1 MIILSCKDLK
11 KEYGTD
17 VIFEDVTFH
26 VQKGD
31 KVGVVGPNGAG
42 KTTLLRVLTGELPHE
57 EGSVNFHPDA
67 TFGYLHQQTDIHSTR
82 TVMEEVEALFE
93 DLHVMESQLAD
104 LADRIPQT
112 AGEEQAQFIHR
123 MDALREEYER
133 KGGYTYKSEIRG
145 ILSSMAFLD
154 DKYDQKITDLSG
166 GEKTR
171 LALALLLLKKPEI
184 LILDEPTNHL
194 DIGTLSWLEQYLA
207 SYRGTII
214 VVSHDRYFLDRICD
228 HILEVA
234 DHTLRSF
241 EGNYTDY
248 ARRKKELREEE
259 MRRYQAFKKEKEK
272 QEDLVRRFKERGT
285 EKLAKRAHSR
295 EMKLEK
301 MAREEKAQNIRMPQE
316 RSGKM
321 KLRFREDYKS
331 GNDVLLL
338 EGLSKGFGFGSR
350 RKQLFENVD
359 LDMKRG
365 ERVCLVGANGIGK
378 TTLLRLIMG
387 DARPDAGR
395 MHTGY
400 NVKIV
405 YYDQE
410 QRLLDEDNTVL
421 EEIWQDHPDLTGTE
435 VRSILGGFLFRGDD
449 VFLPVRALSGGEKAR
464 LSLLKLMMGGGNLLL
479 LDEPTNHLDI
489 ESREV
494 FEDALLDF
502 PGTALIVSHDRYFL
516 NKVPT
521 RICELTADG
530 LVTFLGKY
538 DYYQEKR
545 DELVSARKYMKELAA
560 QGRTAGDGSAAGNA
574 MQGGAS
580 ETAGQGGTGG
590 QAGIQMER
598 SAPEAGSK
606 EERFLKKQQ
615 EAEERRKRREKEA
628 LEKEIGELEARIAE
642 REQEM
647 CTEEVLA
654 DLARLR
660 ELDEAVKA
668 DRERLDLVYEKWL
681 QYE

>member
-31 KVGVVGPNGAG
+31 KVGIVGPNGAG
-42 KTTLLRVLTGELPHE
+42 KTTLLRVLTGELAHE
-57 EGSVNFHPDA
+57 EGTVNFHPEA

-82 TVMEEVEALFE
+82 TVMEEVEAIFE
-93 DLHVMESQLAD
+93 PLHVMEQQLAE
-104 LADRIPQT
+104 ITEQIEKT
-112 AGEEQAQFIHR
+112 TGEEQAQLIHR

-194 DIGTLSWLEQYLA
+194 DIGTLSWLEQYLGA
-207 SYRGTII
+207 YRGTIL

-241 EGNYTDY
+241 DGNYTDY
-248 ARRKKELREEE
+248 ARRKKEIREEE

-272 QEDLVRRFKERGT
+272 QEDLVRRYKQRGT

-295 EMKLEK
+295 EMMLERL
-301 MAREEKAQNIRMPQE
+301 AREEKAQNIHAPQGQT
-316 RSGKM
+316 GKM

-331 GNDVLLL
+331 GSDVLLI
-338 EGLSKGFGFGSR
+338 EGLAKGFGFGAR

-359 LDMKRG
+359 LDLKRG

-378 TTLLRLIMG
+378 TTLLRLILG
-387 DARPDAGR
+387 DVRPDAGR
-395 MHTGY
+395 MHEGY
-400 NVKIV
+400 NVKTV

-410 QRLLDEDNTVL
+410 QRLLEEDNTVI

-435 VRSILGGFLFRGDD
+435 LRNILGGFLFRGDD
-449 VFLPVRALSGGEKAR
+449 VFLPVRALSGGERAR

-494 FEDALLDF
+494 FEDALMEF

-545 DELVSARKYMKELAA
+545 DELISGRKYMKELAV
-560 QGRTAGDGSAAGNA
+560 QGRTGAASDGEGGSSAE
-574 MQGGAS
+574 S
-580 ETAGQGGTGG
+580 V
-590 QAGIQMER
+590 QMEH
-598 SAPEAGSK
+598 SGPAAGSK

-615 EAEERRKRREKEA
+615 EAEERRKRREKES
-628 LEKEIGELEARIAE
+628 LEQEIETLETRISE
-642 REQEM
+642 REQQM

-654 DLARLR
+654 DLERLR
-660 ELDEAVKA
+660 ALDEAVKA
-668 DRERLDLVYEKWL
+668 DRERLDIVYEKWL

>member
-1 MIILSCKDLK
+1 MSLLSCKDLK

-31 KVGVVGPNGAG
+31 KVGIVGPNGAG

-57 EGSVNFHPDA
+57 EGSVNFHPEA

-93 DLHVMESQLAD
+93 DLHEMESQLAE

-112 AGEEQAQFIHR
+112 SGEEQVQLIHR

-194 DIGTLSWLEQYLA
+194 DIGTLTWLEQYLA
-207 SYRGTII
+207 AYRGTIL

-234 DHTLRSF
+234 DHTLTAF
-241 EGNYTDY
+241 DGNYTAY
-248 ARRKKELREEE
+248 ARRKKELREEQ

-272 QEDLVRRFKERGT
+272 QEDLVRRFKQRGT

-301 MAREEKAQNIRMPQE
+301 MAREEKAQNIRAPQGQT
-316 RSGKM
+316 GKM
-321 KLRFREDYKS
+321 KLRFREEYKS

-338 EGLSKGFGFGSR
+338 EGVSKGFGFGAR

-387 DARPDAGR
+387 DAHPDAGH

-410 QRLLDEDNTVL
+410 QRLLDEDNTVI
-421 EEIWQDHPDLTGTE
+421 EEIWQDHTDLTGTE
-435 VRSILGGFLFRGDD
+435 VRSILGGFLFHGDD

-530 LVTFLGKY
+530 LVNFLGKY

-545 DELVSARKYMKELAA
+545 EELVSARQYMKELAA
-560 QGRTAGDGSAAGNA
+560 QGRTGAA
-574 MQGGAS
+574 
-580 ETAGQGGTGG
+580 ETGKAEST
-590 QAGIQMER
+590 AAAEVDSVR
-598 SAPEAGSK
+598 TEPAKPAAGSK

-615 EAEERRKRREKEA
+615 EAEERRTRREKEA
-628 LEKEIGELEARIAE
+628 LEKQIEELESRIAE
-642 REQEM
+642 REQLM

-654 DLARLR
+654 DLERLR
-660 ELDEAVKA
+660 ELDEAVKQ
-668 DRERLDLVYEKWL
+668 DRAALDIVYEKWL

>member
-31 KVGVVGPNGAG
+31 KVGIVGPNGAG

-57 EGSVNFHPDA
+57 EGSVNFHPEA

-93 DLHVMESQLAD
+93 DLHEMESQLAE

-112 AGEEQAQFIHR
+112 SGEEQAQLIHR

-194 DIGTLSWLEQYLA
+194 DIGTLTWLEQYLA
-207 SYRGTII
+207 AYRGTIL

-234 DHTLRSF
+234 DHTLTAF
-241 EGNYTDY
+241 DGNYTAY
-248 ARRKKELREEE
+248 ARRKKELREEQ

-272 QEDLVRRFKERGT
+272 QEDLVRRFKQRGT

-301 MAREEKAQNIRMPQE
+301 MAREEKAQNIRAPQGQTG
-316 RSGKM
+316 RM
-321 KLRFREDYKS
+321 KLRFREEYKS

-338 EGLSKGFGFGSR
+338 EGVSKGFGFGAR

-387 DARPDAGR
+387 DAHPDAGH

-410 QRLLDEDNTVL
+410 QRLLDEDNTVI
-421 EEIWQDHPDLTGTE
+421 EEIWQDHTDLTGTE
-435 VRSILGGFLFRGDD
+435 VRSILGGFLFHGDD

-530 LVTFLGKY
+530 LVNFLGKY

-545 DELVSARKYMKELAA
+545 EELVSARQYMKELAA
-560 QGRTAGDGSAAGNA
+560 QGRTGAA
-574 MQGGAS
+574 
-580 ETAGQGGTGG
+580 ETGKAEST
-590 QAGIQMER
+590 AAAEADSVR
-598 SAPEAGSK
+598 TEPAKPAAGSK

-615 EAEERRKRREKEA
+615 EAEERRTRREKEA
-628 LEKEIGELEARIAE
+628 LEKQIEELESRIAE
-642 REQEM
+642 REQLM

-654 DLARLR
+654 DLERLR
-660 ELDEAVKA
+660 ELDEAVKQ
-668 DRERLDLVYEKWL
+668 DRAELDIVYEKWL

>member
-31 KVGVVGPNGAG
+31 KVGIVGPNGAG

-57 EGSVNFHPDA
+57 EGSVNFHPEA

-93 DLHVMESQLAD
+93 DLHEMESQLAE

-112 AGEEQAQFIHR
+112 SGEEQAQLIHR

-194 DIGTLSWLEQYLA
+194 DIGTLTWLEQYLA
-207 SYRGTII
+207 SYRGTIL

-234 DHTLRSF
+234 DHTLTAF
-241 EGNYTDY
+241 DGNYTAY
-248 ARRKKELREEE
+248 ARRKKELREEQ

-272 QEDLVRRFKERGT
+272 QEDLVRRFKQRGT

-301 MAREEKAQNIRMPQE
+301 MAREEKAQNIRAPQGQTG
-316 RSGKM
+316 RM
-321 KLRFREDYKS
+321 KLRFREEYKS

-338 EGLSKGFGFGSR
+338 EGVSKGFGFGAR

-387 DARPDAGR
+387 DAHPDAGH

-410 QRLLDEDNTVL
+410 QRLLDEDNTVI
-421 EEIWQDHPDLTGTE
+421 EEIWQDHTDLTGTE
-435 VRSILGGFLFRGDD
+435 VRSILGGFLFHGDD

-530 LVTFLGKY
+530 LVNFLGKY

-545 DELVSARKYMKELAA
+545 EELVSARQYMKELAA
-560 QGRTAGDGSAAGNA
+560 QGRTGAA
-574 MQGGAS
+574 
-580 ETAGQGGTGG
+580 ETGKAEST
-590 QAGIQMER
+590 AAAEADSVR
-598 SAPEAGSK
+598 TEPAKPAAGSK

-615 EAEERRKRREKEA
+615 EAEERRTRREKEA
-628 LEKEIGELEARIAE
+628 LEKQIEELESRIAE
-642 REQEM
+642 REQLM

-654 DLARLR
+654 DLERLR
-660 ELDEAVKA
+660 ELDEAVKQ
-668 DRERLDLVYEKWL
+668 DRAELDIVYEKWL

>member
-31 KVGVVGPNGAG
+31 KVGIVGPNGAG

-57 EGSVNFHPDA
+57 EGSVNFHPEA

-93 DLHVMESQLAD
+93 DLHEMESQLAE

-112 AGEEQAQFIHR
+112 SGEEQVQLIHR

-194 DIGTLSWLEQYLA
+194 DIGTLTWLEQYLA
-207 SYRGTII
+207 AYRGTIL

-234 DHTLRSF
+234 DHTLTAF
-241 EGNYTDY
+241 DGNYTAY
-248 ARRKKELREEE
+248 ARRKKELREEQ

-272 QEDLVRRFKERGT
+272 QEDLVRRFKQRGT

-301 MAREEKAQNIRMPQE
+301 MAREEKAQNIRAPQGQTG
-316 RSGKM
+316 RM
-321 KLRFREDYKS
+321 KLRFREEYKS

-338 EGLSKGFGFGSR
+338 EGVSKGFGFGAR

-387 DARPDAGR
+387 DAHPDAGH

-410 QRLLDEDNTVL
+410 QRLLDEDNTVI
-421 EEIWQDHPDLTGTE
+421 EEIWQDHTDLTGTE
-435 VRSILGGFLFRGDD
+435 VRSILGGFLFHGDD

-530 LVTFLGKY
+530 LVNFLGKY

-545 DELVSARKYMKELAA
+545 EELVSARQYMKELAA
-560 QGRTAGDGSAAGNA
+560 QGRTGAA
-574 MQGGAS
+574 
-580 ETAGQGGTGG
+580 ETGKAEST
-590 QAGIQMER
+590 AAAEADSVR
-598 SAPEAGSK
+598 TEPAKPAAGSK
-606 EERFLKKQQ
+606 EERFLKKHQ
-615 EAEERRKRREKEA
+615 EAEERRTRREKEA
-628 LEKEIGELEARIAE
+628 LEKQIEELESRIAE
-642 REQEM
+642 REQLM

-654 DLARLR
+654 DLERLR
-660 ELDEAVKA
+660 ELDEAVKQ
-668 DRERLDLVYEKWL
+668 DRAELDIVYEKWL

>member
-31 KVGVVGPNGAG
+31 KVGIVGPNGAG

-57 EGSVNFHPDA
+57 EGSVNFHPEA

-93 DLHVMESQLAD
+93 DLHEMESQLAE

-112 AGEEQAQFIHR
+112 SGEEQVQLVHR

-194 DIGTLSWLEQYLA
+194 DIGTLTWLEQYLA
-207 SYRGTII
+207 SYRGTIL

-234 DHTLRSF
+234 DHTLTAF
-241 EGNYTDY
+241 DGNYTAY
-248 ARRKKELREEE
+248 ARRKKELREEQ

-272 QEDLVRRFKERGT
+272 QEDLVRRFKQRGT

-301 MAREEKAQNIRMPQE
+301 MAREEKAQNIRAPQGQT
-316 RSGKM
+316 GKM
-321 KLRFREDYKS
+321 KLRFREEYKS

-338 EGLSKGFGFGSR
+338 EGVSKGFSFGAR

-387 DARPDAGR
+387 DAHPDAGH

-410 QRLLDEDNTVL
+410 QRLLDEDNTVI
-421 EEIWQDHPDLTGTE
+421 EEIWQDHTDLTGTE
-435 VRSILGGFLFRGDD
+435 VRSILGGFLFHGDD

-530 LVTFLGKY
+530 LVNFLGKY

-545 DELVSARKYMKELAA
+545 EELVSARQYMKELAA
-560 QGRTAGDGSAAGNA
+560 QGRTGAA
-574 MQGGAS
+574 
-580 ETAGQGGTGG
+580 ETGKAEST
-590 QAGIQMER
+590 AAAEADSVR
-598 SAPEAGSK
+598 TEPAKPAAGSK

-615 EAEERRKRREKEA
+615 EAEERRTRREKEA
-628 LEKEIGELEARIAE
+628 LEKQIEELESRIAE
-642 REQEM
+642 REQLM

-654 DLARLR
+654 DLERLR
-660 ELDEAVKA
+660 ELDEAVKQ
-668 DRERLDLVYEKWL
+668 DRAELDIVYEKWL

>member
-31 KVGVVGPNGAG
+31 KVGIVGPNGAG

-57 EGSVNFHPDA
+57 EGSVNFHPEA

-93 DLHVMESQLAD
+93 DLHEMESQLAE

-112 AGEEQAQFIHR
+112 SGEEQVQLIHR

-194 DIGTLSWLEQYLA
+194 DIGTLTWLEQYLA
-207 SYRGTII
+207 AYRGTIL

-234 DHTLRSF
+234 DHTLTAF
-241 EGNYTDY
+241 DGNYTAY
-248 ARRKKELREEE
+248 ARRKKELREEQ

-272 QEDLVRRFKERGT
+272 QEDLVRRFKQRGT

-301 MAREEKAQNIRMPQE
+301 MAREEKAQNIRAPQGQTG
-316 RSGKM
+316 RM
-321 KLRFREDYKS
+321 KLRFREEYKS

-338 EGLSKGFGFGSR
+338 EGVSKGFGFGAR

-387 DARPDAGR
+387 DAHPDAGH

-410 QRLLDEDNTVL
+410 QRLLDEDNTVI
-421 EEIWQDHPDLTGTE
+421 EEIWQDHTDLTGTE
-435 VRSILGGFLFRGDD
+435 VRSILGGFLFHGDD

-530 LVTFLGKY
+530 LVNFLGKY

-545 DELVSARKYMKELAA
+545 EELVSARQYMKELAA
-560 QGRTAGDGSAAGNA
+560 QGRTGAA
-574 MQGGAS
+574 
-580 ETAGQGGTGG
+580 ETGKAEST
-590 QAGIQMER
+590 AAAEADSVRMEP
-598 SAPEAGSK
+598 AKPAAGSK

-615 EAEERRKRREKEA
+615 EAEERRTRREKEA
-628 LEKEIGELEARIAE
+628 LEKQIEELESRIAE
-642 REQEM
+642 REQLM

-654 DLARLR
+654 DLERLR
-660 ELDEAVKA
+660 ELDEAVKQ
-668 DRERLDLVYEKWL
+668 DRAELDIVYEKWL

>member
-31 KVGVVGPNGAG
+31 KVGIVGPNGAG

-57 EGSVNFHPDA
+57 EGSVNFHPEA

-93 DLHVMESQLAD
+93 DLHEMESQLAE

-112 AGEEQAQFIHR
+112 SGDEQAQLIHR

-194 DIGTLSWLEQYLA
+194 DIGTLTWLEQYLA
-207 SYRGTII
+207 SYRGTIL

-234 DHTLRSF
+234 DHTLTAF
-241 EGNYTDY
+241 DGNYTAY
-248 ARRKKELREEE
+248 ARRKKELREEQ

-272 QEDLVRRFKERGT
+272 QEDLVRRFKQRGT

-301 MAREEKAQNIRMPQE
+301 MAREEKAQNIRAPQGQTG
-316 RSGKM
+316 RM
-321 KLRFREDYKS
+321 KLRFREEYKS

-338 EGLSKGFGFGSR
+338 EGVSKGFGFGAR

-387 DARPDAGR
+387 DAHPDAGH

-410 QRLLDEDNTVL
+410 QRLLDEDNTVI
-421 EEIWQDHPDLTGTE
+421 EEIWQDHTDLTGTE
-435 VRSILGGFLFRGDD
+435 VRSILGGFLFHGDD

-530 LVTFLGKY
+530 LVNFLGKY

-545 DELVSARKYMKELAA
+545 EELVSARQYMKELAA
-560 QGRTAGDGSAAGNA
+560 QGRIGAAETGKAESTAAAEA
-574 MQGGAS
+574 DSVRTEPAKP
-580 ETAGQGGTGG
+580 A
-590 QAGIQMER
+590 
-598 SAPEAGSK
+598 AGSK

-615 EAEERRKRREKEA
+615 EAEERRTRREKEA
-628 LEKEIGELEARIAE
+628 LEKQIEELESRIAE
-642 REQEM
+642 REQLM

-654 DLARLR
+654 DLERLR
-660 ELDEAVKA
+660 ELDEAVKQ
-668 DRERLDLVYEKWL
+668 DRAELDIVYEKWL

>member
-31 KVGVVGPNGAG
+31 KVGIVGPNGAG

-57 EGSVNFHPDA
+57 EGSVNFHPEA

-93 DLHVMESQLAD
+93 DLHEMESQLAE

-112 AGEEQAQFIHR
+112 GGEEQAQLIHR

-194 DIGTLSWLEQYLA
+194 DIGTLTWLEQYLA
-207 SYRGTII
+207 SYRGTIL

-234 DHTLRSF
+234 DHTLTAF
-241 EGNYTDY
+241 DGNYTAY
-248 ARRKKELREEE
+248 ARRKKELREEQ

-272 QEDLVRRFKERGT
+272 QEDLVRRFKQRGT

-301 MAREEKAQNIRMPQE
+301 MAREEKAQNIRAPQGQTG
-316 RSGKM
+316 RM
-321 KLRFREDYKS
+321 KLRFREEYKS

-338 EGLSKGFGFGSR
+338 EGVSKGFGFGAR

-387 DARPDAGR
+387 DAHPDAGH

-410 QRLLDEDNTVL
+410 QRLLDEDNTVI
-421 EEIWQDHPDLTGTE
+421 EEIWQDHTDLTGTE
-435 VRSILGGFLFRGDD
+435 VRSILGGFLFHGDD

-530 LVTFLGKY
+530 LVNFLGKY

-545 DELVSARKYMKELAA
+545 EELVSARQYMKELAA
-560 QGRTAGDGSAAGNA
+560 QGRTGAA
-574 MQGGAS
+574 
-580 ETAGQGGTGG
+580 ETGKAEST
-590 QAGIQMER
+590 AAAEADSVR
-598 SAPEAGSK
+598 TEPAKPAAGSK

-615 EAEERRKRREKEA
+615 EAEERRTRREKEA
-628 LEKEIGELEARIAE
+628 LEKQIEELESRIAE
-642 REQEM
+642 REQLM

-654 DLARLR
+654 DLERLR
-660 ELDEAVKA
+660 ELDEAVKQ
-668 DRERLDLVYEKWL
+668 DRAELDIVYEKWL